1 MPEKHSGVQC
11 LLGQGQGWKAGG
23 RHLWEV
29 RQCHLRTEVPWEP
42 PSARLWGLTLEYA
55 LYDPVTGYGQLIN
68 SVVGESSDTKGG
80 GRKGKKPSGGSGL
93 WVVYRFKTPIRPFE
107 KVTSC

>member
-55 LYDPVTGYGQLIN
+55 LYDPVTGYGNLLIQLLWNLLILR
-68 SVVGESSDTKGG
+68 VEEG
-80 GRKGKKPSGGSGL
+80 KGKSHQGGLASGWYISLKHPSDL
-93 WVVYRFKTPIRPFE
+93 L
-107 KVTSC
+107 